1 MRLWSFL
8 PILVT
13 IHAATDAIASIM
25 QRTAGAPVLTP
36 DVIGIVQNIADANKI
51 PGLTVAIVDKSGHVE
66 HGAWGISSENGT
78 KMTTD
83 VR

>member
-8 PILVT
+8 FA

-25 QRTAGAPVLTP
+25 QRGTPPGASVLTP

-66 HGAWGISSENGT
+66 HGAWGINSENGT